1 MRSRKKLKNEIAA
14 IQTLGQIVEAYQ
26 EIAAIRMRRVKKSVL
41 QNREFLS
48 GLNDIYAQVAYSYKN
63 QRKNRIAK
71 KKKVGNLR
79 KVTKDT
85 VAILLSAN
93 TGLYGDIVKQTFD
106 YFVKDTA
113 GKNVDIVIVG
123 RLGKKMY
130 DNSGLTKKYTYFDY
144 SDSGED
150 IENTKKIIQSVVEY
164 ENISVYHGMFK
175 SILSQVPQRTAV
187 TGNIMSDLVGDA
199 VVQVDPQTKKPVKY
213 IFEPTIDDIVTFFE
227 KGILTSLFEQTVF
240 ESGLSKFA
248 SRMISLD
255 YAMAN
260 IKNSLKDASFK
271 MQKLKHTT
279 LDAEQMSTLSG
290 YSLWN
295 N

>member
-1 MRSRKKLKNEIAA
+1 MRSNKKLKKEIESTN
-14 IQTLGQIVEAYQ
+14 TLSQIVEAYQ

-48 GLNDIYAQVAYSYKN
+48 GLNDIYAQVAYSYKSTN
-63 QRKNRIAK
+63 KKHAK
-71 KKKVGNLR
+71 KKLEGTLR
-79 KVTKDT
+79 KVNKDS

-93 TGLYGDIVKQTFD
+93 TGLYGDIVKQTFN

-113 GKNVDIVIVG
+113 EKKADLVIVG

-130 DNSGLTKKYTYFDY
+130 DNLGDKRPYTFYEF
-144 SDSGED
+144 SDSASD
-150 IENTKKIIQSVVEY
+150 PENTKKIIQSVVEY
-164 ENISVYHGMFK
+164 ENIYVYHGLFK

-187 TGNIMSDLVGDA
+187 TGSVMSEISETSASL
-199 VVQVDPQTKKPVKY
+199 DPTTNKPMQY
-213 IFEPTIDDIVTFFE
+213 LFEPSIDEIIYFFE
-227 KGILTSLFEQTVF
+227 KEILLSIFEQSVY

-260 IKNSLKDASFK
+260 IKSSMKVTAFKLQKSKHALADAS
-271 MQKLKHTT
+271 
-279 LDAEQMSTLSG
+279 QMSTFAG
-290 YSLWN
+290 YSLWKSM
-295 N
+295 